1 MNAYYEN
8 TAYGRNATRIGAIPS
23 RRYGDGFINFICA
36 IIGIITCSAAVKIE
50 KTAISFGLLLAF
62 FGIVGGIDQGSISM
76 LGGIVLCALISLLE
90 YATLKSIFKRV
101 K

>member
-8 TAYGRNATRIGAIPS
+8 TAYCRNGARVSTLPP

-36 IIGIITCSAAVKIE
+36 IISVLTCSAALKIE
-50 KTAISFGLLLAF
+50 KTAISFGLFLAF
-62 FGIVGGIDQGSISM
+62 FGIVGSIDSGSISM
-76 LGGIVLCALISLLE
+76 LGGILLCAVVSLLE
-90 YATLKSIFKRV
+90 YATLKSLVKRV